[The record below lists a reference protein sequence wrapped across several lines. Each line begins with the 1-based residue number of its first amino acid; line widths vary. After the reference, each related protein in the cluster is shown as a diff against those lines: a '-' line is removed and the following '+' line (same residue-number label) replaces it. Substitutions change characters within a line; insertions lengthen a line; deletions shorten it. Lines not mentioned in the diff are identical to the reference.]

1 MESMKSLRKITVRGE
16 KLYEL
21 LINFHGFR
29 DNPGKTISYIVKR
42 RINEIRLSRM
52 NQISR
57 TGLADFTRWDNLQ
70 KLVLSR
76 VAYIDLNSIV
86 FPKNFKSLTM
96 KRVSKIKWWNIEEN
110 ILKELKVDKRTFKS
124 LYIKEDDSKFT
135 KFFNLR
141 HTRIKELDKSEINQI
156 TYLRCQAIV
165 WLSFRTLNHIKLQ
178 NVSEVFNNIIVPR
191 ALFDSKRVEIYRC
204 EKISQVLVI

>member
-1 MESMKSLRKITVRGE
+1 M
-16 KLYEL
+16 
-21 LINFHGFR
+21 
-29 DNPGKTISYIVKR
+29 IV
-42 RINEIRLSRM
+42 
-52 NQISR
+52 
-57 TGLADFTRWDNLQ
+57 
-70 KLVLSR
+70 
-76 VAYIDLNSIV
+76 NSQ
-86 FPKNFKSLTM
+86 N
-96 KRVSKIKWWNIEEN
+96 
-110 ILKELKVDKRTFKS
+110 
-124 LYIKEDDSKFT
+124 
-135 KFFNLR
+135 FFNLR